1 VKKLLIDRQGKR
13 QLVKEGEDLHTHSG
27 VIKEADLKKVKYSG
41 QVETHTG
48 KKFTIMEPSLIDFIE
63 KMQKRAQIVYPKDS
77 ATIIG
82 LTGIGSGSKVV
93 EAGTGVA
100 GLTMM
105 LANAVR
111 PEGKIYTYEI
121 REEHQ
126 KEARKHL
133 EESGLLEHVEMK
145 LQNIY
150 DGIDEKEVDV
160 VILDLPEPWDA
171 SDHAVK
177 ALKFGGYLV
186 CYAPSIEQTKKFV
199 TSLPRQFQE
208 TQTMEII
215 LRTWEV
221 SEQRCRPNT
230 RMIGHTAFLTFT
242 RKMGE

>member
-1 VKKLLIDRQGKR
+1 VKKLLIDRKGKR
-13 QLVKEGEDLHTHSG
+13 QLVKEGEDLHTHGG

-48 KKFTIMEPSLIDFIE
+48 MKFTIMEPSLIDFIE

-82 LTGIGSGSKVV
+82 LTGLGSGSKVV

-100 GLTMM
+100 GMTMM

-111 PEGKIYTYEI
+111 PDGKIYTYEI

-126 KEARKHL
+126 KEAKKHL
-133 EESGLLEHVEMK
+133 EASGLIKYTDMK
-145 LQNIY
+145 LKSIY
-150 DGIDEKEVDV
+150 DGIDEKDVDA
-160 VILDLPEPWDA
+160 VILDLPEPWEV
-171 SDHAVK
+171 SDHALK

-186 CYAPSIEQTKKFV
+186 CYSPSVEQTKKFV
-199 TSLPRQFQE
+199 TSLPKQFQE
-208 TQTMEII
+208 TQTIEII
-215 LRTWEV
+215 LRSWEV